1 MEVIV
6 FVEHTLNYF
15 CIFLN
20 INKIDK
26 CTNAGGTT
34 MKNRQR
40 IEREEPRWFPCHGSV
55 GLGLHG
61 AGWPMYR
68 VTHRECQNYSF
79 CWNWKHSWVYW
90 MFRRLVYASSSSSST
105 PSGSSPSLCLT
116 STTLFYYVFPPP
128 FFNVFPNIPPTTT
141 TTTSSVCPLC
151 PAACWSTYSFETD
164 HQDWTFA
171 ISTRPPHHTQSQIG
185 KLFPICV
192 SQHRA
197 KASSQNVWKPLSL
210 ARNWDSGWA

>member
-1 MEVIV
+1 MSNKTNSFAFFLDSSCKNHSQLNFYYGGHC

-105 PSGSSPSLCLT
+105 PSGSS
-116 STTLFYYVFPPP
+116 
-128 FFNVFPNIPPTTT
+128 
-141 TTTSSVCPLC
+141 SS
-151 PAACWSTYSFETD
+151 
-164 HQDWTFA
+164 
-171 ISTRPPHHTQSQIG
+171 
-185 KLFPICV
+185 
-192 SQHRA
+192 
-197 KASSQNVWKPLSL
+197 SSGTKHKTH
-210 ARNWDSGWA
+210 